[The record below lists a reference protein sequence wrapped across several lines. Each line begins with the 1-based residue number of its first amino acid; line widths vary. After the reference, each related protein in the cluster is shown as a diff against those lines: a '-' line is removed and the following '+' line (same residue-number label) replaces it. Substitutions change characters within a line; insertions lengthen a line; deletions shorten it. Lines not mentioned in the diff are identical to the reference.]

1 MTILKSNM
9 KRPSAERPWLRPVR
23 EGEPPAQLSP
33 LASLSDDE
41 IIDAVVSGDT
51 RVAGAIHDRLIGVI
65 DHTLFRVLGRR
76 EHDHDDLVQTCFE
89 QVLRT
94 LTEVTFA
101 RNCSLRTWA
110 GRITTHIALNA
121 LRSRQRERKV
131 IRRPDLN
138 QEGVE
143 VPRHEGQAEA
153 HIELSHI
160 RRELAGMKPSR
171 AEVLVL
177 HDVHGY
183 SLGEVAAMLRLSVS
197 AAQSRL
203 VRGRTDLRKRLERSE
218 GVSSWRLL

>member
-1 MTILKSNM
+1 MSIRLM

-23 EGEPPAQLSP
+23 EGEAPAQLSP
-33 LASLSDDE
+33 LASLTDDQ
-41 IIDAVVSGDT
+41 IIEAVLEGDP
-51 RVAGAIHDRLIGVI
+51 RIAGAIHDRLIGVI

-76 EHDHDDLVQTCFE
+76 EHDHDDLVQTSFE
-89 QVLRT
+89 QVLKT

-131 IRRPDLN
+131 IHRGEEAPESFEHP
-138 QEGVE
+138 Q
-143 VPRHEGQAEA
+143 HEGQAEA
-153 HIELSHI
+153 RVELEHI
-160 RRELAGMKPSR
+160 RRELAAMRPSR

-183 SLGEVAAMLRLSVS
+183 SLSEVAAMMQLSVS

-203 VRGRTDLRKRLERSE
+203 VRGRAELKKRLERRD
-218 GVSSWRLL
+218 GGGKWSWS

>member
-1 MTILKSNM
+1 MLKSYM

-23 EGEPPAQLSP
+23 EGEAPAQLSP
-33 LASLSDDE
+33 LASLSDDQ
-41 IIDAVVSGDT
+41 IIEAVVTGDT

-110 GRITTHIALNA
+110 GRISTHIALNA

-131 IRRPDLN
+131 IHRPE
-138 QEGVE
+138 QTPEGFE
-143 VPRHEGQAEA
+143 VVKHDGQAEA
-153 HIELSHI
+153 QVELSHI
-160 RRELAGMKPSR
+160 RRELAAMKPSR

-183 SLGEVAAMLRLSVS
+183 SLNEVAMMLQLSVS

-203 VRGRTDLRKRLERSE
+203 VRGRSDLRKRLERRESAA
-218 GVSSWRLL
+218 SWRLT

>member
-1 MTILKSNM
+1 MLKSYM

-33 LASLSDDE
+33 LASLSDDQ

-131 IRRPDLN
+131 IQRPEQTTDSSEYLS
-138 QEGVE
+138 
-143 VPRHEGQAEA
+143 HEGQAEA
-153 HIELSHI
+153 QVELGDV

-183 SLGEVAAMLRLSVS
+183 SLNEVATMLNLSVS

-203 VRGRTDLRKRLERSE
+203 VRGRTDLRKRLQRRE